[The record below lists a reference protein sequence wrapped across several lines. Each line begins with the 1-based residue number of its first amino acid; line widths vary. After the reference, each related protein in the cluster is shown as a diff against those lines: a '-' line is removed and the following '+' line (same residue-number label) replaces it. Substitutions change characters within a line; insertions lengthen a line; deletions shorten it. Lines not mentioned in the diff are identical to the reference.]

1 VTFVDF
7 LFCSKEEA
15 MIVLIDSLAIVC
27 LILAWWVA
35 ISSYPRLPERIPVH
49 FGLSGEADSWGGR
62 WMIFLMPVIATLIA
76 GLDWFIF
83 SQLRDSPKMPAVM
96 ELPLHL
102 LMLEL
107 TALFAYITWRTSEV
121 AFERAKGLGVWFLP
135 VVLLGIL
142 GTSAWMVIAGKLH

>member
-1 VTFVDF
+1 
-7 LFCSKEEA
+7 

-107 TALFAYITWRTSEV
+107 TALFAYITCVAVTTHWGRLRTPSSTV
-121 AFERAKGLGVWFLP
+121 NLQKNFIVRR
-135 VVLLGIL
+135 
-142 GTSAWMVIAGKLH
+142 